1 MTSKVIQRKISS
13 GQIIL
18 FRRVS
23 TEPQAPTGYTDQLSI
38 IRSVYPDFSID
49 QSTIYSVKEVMS
61 GLVEAEIRM
70 ASGLGK
76 VIRHLKRHPNA
87 IVLVSEANR
96 IARRP
101 DIFELIQIQG
111 LGHRFYNASTGR
123 CLNDIIKD
131 GSHIEIERQT
141 YAQKKSRKRGL
152 HRYIKNGGDI
162 GYDRIADHSREGSE
176 TKKQLTHERDA
187 HLLRIVSQMTFRN
200 RGRPVPYT
208 EICDELDRREVRTGQ
223 GRPFTPERLA
233 QHRKNNRSKWIGP
246 CDSYHR
252 PRRDI
257 RRNIILAPVE
267 TRKRR
272 ERHLYMQRLVKAT
285 TYKPIWASL
294 VLRNRMEVTRW
305 CHWQLP
311 RMTAGWYNE
320 NILAPP

>member
-1 MTSKVIQRKISS
+1 MTSKIIQRKISS

-18 FRRVS
+18 YRRVS
-23 TEPQAPTGYTDQLSI
+23 TKPQAPTGYTDQLGI
-38 IRSVYPDFSID
+38 IRSLYPDFSFG

-61 GLVEAEIRM
+61 GLVDAEIRM

-101 DIFELIQIQG
+101 DIYELIKSQG
-111 LGHRFYNASTGR
+111 LGHRFYDASTGR
-123 CLNDIIKD
+123 FLNDIIKD
-131 GSHIEIERQT
+131 GSHIEIEQKT
-141 YAQKKSRKRGL
+141 YAQKKSSLKGL
-152 HRYIKNGGDI
+152 HRYIKNGGEI
-162 GYDRIADHSREGSE
+162 GNDRIADQSKKGSE
-176 TKKQLTHERDA
+176 TKRRLTRERDA
-187 HLLRIVSQMTFRN
+187 HLLKIVSQMTFRN
-200 RGRPVPYT
+200 RGQPVSYS

-223 GRPFTPERLA
+223 GRFFTPERLA
-233 QHRKNNRSKWIGP
+233 HHRKNNRSKWIGP

-257 RRNIILAPVE
+257 RRAIILALVE
-267 TRKRR
+267 PRKRR
-272 ERHLYMQRLVKAT
+272 DRQLFMQRLLKAT

-294 VLRNRMEVTRW
+294 VLRNWMEVARW

-311 RMTAGWYNE
+311 LMTTGWYNGKS
-320 NILAPP
+320 LVPP